1 MHGTWCGSRSTTELL
16 GNKAPGTWADSSVA
30 HHSRL
35 PGARSATL
43 RPVSSPTA
51 ARASTPEVI
60 RPDLDTFGFSE
71 WKRTAIVGLVLGGS
85 VTGNVL
91 RRGLRPSKR
100 KRAVADGVVNG
111 FETLGPMF
119 VKLGQLIA
127 SSPGAFPRD
136 LADACL
142 RCLDDVQPFPSADAR
157 AIIEADL
164 GKPISELFLEFDDEP
179 LSAASIAQVHAC
191 VLRDGRPAVVKV
203 QRPEI
208 GRRMIVDLRA
218 AMRLARTL
226 EKRSENARVANT
238 QAVVRDLY
246 EATVAELNFLIEA
259 DNQAR
264 ARENLSAFGDN
275 TNVAIPEVYWD
286 YTAPRVLCMER
297 MRGMPLD
304 RFDDIRA
311 AHPDSELLI
320 RRLVKAW
327 MESVAVHGLF
337 HGDVHAG
344 NLWLLDDGRVAMLDF
359 GIVGKM
365 ETEWR
370 EFVRALFYAS
380 AIDNDFRPVARA
392 LRKLDLVSD
401 DSGDDATIGRQLAV
415 ALGPVLSGSLDKLDL
430 GVVSARLLE
439 FGKRRGASGPQQLIL
454 MGKQLGYFERYAVA
468 LAPGWKLGRDL
479 FLFRNVFPTEVATKL
494 AESGEEL
501 PAD

>member
-1 MHGTWCGSRSTTELL
+1 M
-16 GNKAPGTWADSSVA
+16 
-30 HHSRL
+30 
-35 PGARSATL
+35 
-43 RPVSSPTA
+43 SSPTTE
-51 ARASTPEVI
+51 RANTPEVI

-71 WKRTAIVGLVLGGS
+71 WKRTAIVGFVLGGS

-91 RRGLRPSKR
+91 RHGLRPSKR

-142 RCLDDVQPFPSADAR
+142 RCLDDMQPFPSADAR

-259 DNQAR
+259 DNQSR
-264 ARENLSAFGDN
+264 ARENLAAFGDN

-304 RFDDIRA
+304 RFDDIRES
-311 AHPDSELLI
+311 HPDSELLI

-359 GIVGKM
+359 GIVGRM

-479 FLFRNVFPTEVATKL
+479 FLFRNIFPTEVAEKL
-494 AESGEEL
+494 AETATRI

>member
-1 MHGTWCGSRSTTELL
+1 M
-16 GNKAPGTWADSSVA
+16 
-30 HHSRL
+30 
-35 PGARSATL
+35 
-43 RPVSSPTA
+43 SSPMTV
-51 ARASTPEVI
+51 RAGAPEVI

-71 WKRTAIVGLVLGGS
+71 MRRTVIVGAVLGGA
-85 VTGNVL
+85 VTRSVL
-91 RRGLRPSKR
+91 RGGLRKAKR
-100 KRAVADGVVNG
+100 KRAVAEGVVNG
-111 FETLGPMF
+111 FESLGPMF

-127 SSPGAFPRD
+127 SSPGAFPRE

-142 RCLDDVQPFPSADAR
+142 RCLDDMAPFPSADAR
-157 AIIEADL
+157 SIIEADL
-164 GKPISELFLEFDDEP
+164 GKPISELFRSFEDEP

-191 VLRDGRPAVVKV
+191 VLHDGRPAVVKV

-218 AMRLARTL
+218 AMRLARTM

-238 QAVVRDLY
+238 QGVVRDLY

-259 DNQAR
+259 DNQTR
-264 ARENLSAFGDN
+264 ARENLAAFGDN
-275 TNVAIPEVYWD
+275 ANVVVPEVYWELCG
-286 YTAPRVLCMER
+286 PRVLCMER

-311 AHPDSELLI
+311 VHPDPELLI

-359 GIVGKM
+359 GIVGRM

-380 AIDNDFRPVARA
+380 SIDNDFRPVARA
-392 LRKLDLVSD
+392 LRKLDMVTD

-479 FLFRNVFPTEVATKL
+479 FLFRNVFPDEVAAKL
-494 AESGEEL
+494 AAEGTEL
-501 PAD
+501 PD

>member
-1 MHGTWCGSRSTTELL
+1 MT
-16 GNKAPGTWADSSVA
+16 V
-30 HHSRL
+30 
-35 PGARSATL
+35 
-43 RPVSSPTA
+43 
-51 ARASTPEVI
+51 RAGTPEVV
-60 RPDLDTFGFSE
+60 RPDLNTFGFSE
-71 WKRTAIVGLVLGGS
+71 LRRTAIVGAVLGGS
-85 VTGNVL
+85 VTRSVL
-91 RRGLRPSKR
+91 RGGLRKAKR

-111 FETLGPMF
+111 FESLGPMF

-127 SSPGAFPRD
+127 SSPGAFPRE

-142 RCLDDVQPFPSADAR
+142 RCLDDMAPFPSADAR
-157 AIIEADL
+157 AIIESEL
-164 GKPISELFLEFDDEP
+164 GKPISELFQSFEDEP

-191 VLRDGRPAVVKV
+191 VLADGRPAVVKV

-208 GRRMIVDLRA
+208 ARRMIVDLRA
-218 AMRLARTL
+218 AMKLARTL

-259 DNQAR
+259 DNQTR
-264 ARENLSAFGDN
+264 ARHNLTVFGDN
-275 TNVAIPEVYWD
+275 TNVVVPEVYWE

-311 AHPDSELLI
+311 VHPDSELLI

-344 NLWLLDDGRVAMLDF
+344 NLWLLEDGRVAMLDF
-359 GIVGKM
+359 GIVGRM

-370 EFVRALFYAS
+370 DFVRALFYAS

-392 LRKLDLVSD
+392 LRKLDMVSD

-430 GVVSARLLE
+430 GVVAARLLE
-439 FGKRRGASGPQQLIL
+439 FGKRRGAAGPEQLIL

-479 FLFRNVFPTEVATKL
+479 FLFRNVFPDEVAAKL
-494 AESGEEL
+494 AESGAEL

>member
-1 MHGTWCGSRSTTELL
+1 M
-16 GNKAPGTWADSSVA
+16 ADDQDV
-30 HHSRL
+30 RR
-35 PGARSATL
+35 GEVTR
-43 RPVSSPTA
+43 VA
-51 ARASTPEVI
+51 AREVI
-60 RPDLDTFGFSE
+60 RPNLDTFGFAE
-71 WKRTAIVGLVLGGS
+71 IKRTAVIGS
-85 VTGNVL
+85 VLSGSVVKRVVTQ
-91 RRGLRPSKR
+91 GLRPSKR
-100 KRAVADGVVNG
+100 RRAMADGMVDG
-111 FETLGPMF
+111 FEHLGPLF

-127 SSPGAFPRD
+127 SSPGAFPREF
-136 LADACL
+136 ADACL
-142 RCLDDVQPFPSADAR
+142 RCLDDVKPFSAAEAK

-164 GKPISELFLEFDDEP
+164 GKPIAELFLSFEEQP
-179 LSAASIAQVHAC
+179 LSAASMAQVHGC
-191 VLRDGRPAVVKV
+191 VLADGRPAVVKV
-203 QRPEI
+203 QRPDI
-208 GRRMIVDLRA
+208 ARRMIVDLRA
-218 AMRLARTL
+218 ALRLAQSL
-226 EKRSENARVANT
+226 EKRSENARVANA

-246 EATVAELNFLIEA
+246 EGTVAELNFLIEA
-259 DNQAR
+259 DNQSR
-264 ARENLSAFGDN
+264 ARENLTLFGDN
-275 TNVAIPEVYWD
+275 TNVAVPEVYWD
-286 YTAPRVLCMER
+286 YCAPRVLCMER

-311 AHPDSELLI
+311 VHPEPELLI

-359 GIVGKM
+359 GIVGRM
-365 ETEWR
+365 EAEWR
-370 EFVRALFYAS
+370 DFVRALFYAS
-380 AIDNDFRPVARA
+380 SIDNDFRPVARA

-479 FLFRNVFPTEVATKL
+479 FLFRNIFPTEVAAKL
-494 AESGEEL
+494 AADGGEL

>member
-1 MHGTWCGSRSTTELL
+1 M
-16 GNKAPGTWADSSVA
+16 
-30 HHSRL
+30 
-35 PGARSATL
+35 
-43 RPVSSPTA
+43 SSPMTV
-51 ARASTPEVI
+51 RAGAPEVI

-71 WKRTAIVGLVLGGS
+71 MRRTVIVGAVLGGS
-85 VTGNVL
+85 VTRSVL
-91 RRGLRPSKR
+91 RGGLRKAKR
-100 KRAVADGVVNG
+100 KRAVAEGVVNG

-127 SSPGAFPRD
+127 SSPGAFPRE

-142 RCLDDVQPFPSADAR
+142 RCLDDMAPFPSANAR

-164 GKPISELFLEFDDEP
+164 GKPISELFQSFEDEP

-191 VLRDGRPAVVKV
+191 VLHDGRSAVVKV

-218 AMRLARTL
+218 AMRLARAM

-259 DNQAR
+259 DNQTR
-264 ARENLSAFGDN
+264 ARENLAAFGDN
-275 TNVAIPEVYWD
+275 TNVVVPEVYWELCG
-286 YTAPRVLCMER
+286 PRVLCMER

-311 AHPDSELLI
+311 VHPDSELLI

-344 NLWLLDDGRVAMLDF
+344 NLWLLEDGRVAMLDF
-359 GIVGKM
+359 GIVGRM
-365 ETEWR
+365 DTEWR
-370 EFVRALFYAS
+370 DFVRALFYAS
-380 AIDNDFRPVARA
+380 SIDNDFRPVARA
-392 LRKLDLVSD
+392 LRKLDMVTD

-439 FGKRRGASGPQQLIL
+439 FGKRRGASGPQQLML

-479 FLFRNVFPTEVATKL
+479 FLFRNVFPDEVAAKL
-494 AESGEEL
+494 AAEGTEL